1 MIQRLIFYFLRVL
14 RVFLQKVFLQALRV
28 DKKFNQF
35 IRGLVPK
42 KVRVFSTRVLTRYER
57 DRVLI
62 SASVVAF
69 VLV

>member
-1 MIQRLIFYFLRVL
+1 ML
-14 RVFLQKVFLQALRV
+14 RVFFTKSIFTSVERV
-28 DKKFNQF
+28 NKKFNQF

-42 KVRVFSTRVLTRYER
+42 KVPVFSTRVLTRYER

>member
-1 MIQRLIFYFLRVL
+1 MIQMLIFYFLRVL

-28 DKKFNQF
+28 DKKLNQF
-35 IRGLVPK
+35 IRGMVPK
-42 KVRVFSTRVLTRYER
+42 KVPVFSTRVLTRYER

>member
-1 MIQRLIFYFLRVL
+1 MIQMLIFYFLRVL

-42 KVRVFSTRVLTRYER
+42 KVPVFSTRVLTRYER